1 MNDYSIDD
9 INDFLRLHLPAWLKE
24 HDQPN
29 FFEHHYS
36 YIYLAGGR
44 ASGKTYIVALY
55 LLLQAISKPK
65 QKILC
70 TRQFQESLKKSVGA
84 CLIIMI
90 HSLGLRKYFKITNT
104 EFVYI
109 PNGSEFL
116 FKGFDRNKD
125 TIKGYHGLTH
135 VWIEEADSL
144 TQESWDLLTPTVFRT
159 TKSEF
164 SLFSEESYNE
174 KQKKSDA
181 QIVIT
186 MNPKY
191 ETDCLYKS
199 FILAKK
205 VPANSYIKVLNW
217 YQNPFFNLSMH
228 KERLYCLKNAPAI
241 YNHIW
246 EGELLQHSD
255 SQVFKDK
262 WFIQDFKED
271 EDAEKYYGIDFGFVH
286 PMAVIRCYIKDNCI
300 YVTDEYKGVG
310 VENHEIY
317 DLCIQNIPG
326 IAHGK
331 VYGDS
336 ARPDI
341 ITTLKRQGLYIKPAD
356 KTSGDSKLSYTAD
369 AISTM
374 RSYKIIVKPHCINM
388 ISNLQLFSFERD
400 KRSEEIKDKL
410 IKANDDFID
419 ALKYAVWE
427 VIKQKKYD
435 LPNYEALNKMMF

>member
-1 MNDYSIDD
+1 MSDYSVDD
-9 INDFLRLHLPAWLKE
+9 INDFLRLHLPSWLNE

-29 FFEHHYS
+29 FFENHYS

-84 CLIIMI
+84 CLLIMI
-90 HSLGLRKYFKITNT
+90 HSLGLRKHFKITNA

-125 TIKGYHGLTH
+125 TIKGYQDLTH

-144 TQESWDLLTPTVFRT
+144 TQESWDLLRPTVFRT
-159 TKSEF
+159 TQSMF
-164 SLFSEESYNE
+164 ALFSEESYNAKPTE
-174 KQKKSDA
+174 SKA
-181 QIVIT
+181 QIIIT

-199 FILAKK
+199 FILDKK
-205 VPANSYIKVLNW
+205 TPPKSYIKTLNW

-228 KERLYCLKNAPAI
+228 KERLHCLKNAPAV

-246 EGELLQHSD
+246 EGELLQNSD
-255 SQVFKDK
+255 AQVFKGK
-262 WFIQDFKED
+262 WFIQDFEED
-271 EDAEKYYGIDFGFVH
+271 ENAEKYFGIDFGFVH

-300 YVTDEYKGVG
+300 YVTHEYKGVG
-310 VENHEIY
+310 IENHEIY
-317 DLCIQNIPG
+317 DLCVQNIPG
-326 IAHGK
+326 ILNGK
-331 VYGDS
+331 VYGDC
-336 ARPDI
+336 ARPDT
-341 ITTLKRQGLYIKPAD
+341 ITTLKRQGLYIKPCE
-356 KTSGDSKLSYTAD
+356 KTSGDSKLSYTED
-369 AISTM
+369 SISTM
-374 RSYKIIVKPHCINM
+374 RSYKIIVKPSCINM
-388 ISNLQLFSFERD
+388 ISNLQLFSFKIEP
-400 KRSEEIKDKL
+400 RSGKITNVL
-410 IKANDDFID
+410 IKENDDFID
-419 ALKYAVWE
+419 ALKYAVWP
-427 VIKQKKYD
+427 VIKQRKYD
-435 LPNYEALNKMMF
+435 YSNYKYAV

>member
-9 INDFLRLHLPAWLKE
+9 INDFLRLHLPSWLKE

-84 CLIIMI
+84 CLLIMI

-125 TIKGYHGLTH
+125 TIKGYQGLTH

-144 TQESWDLLTPTVFRT
+144 TQESWDLLRPTVFRT
-159 TKSEF
+159 SEYEF

-174 KQKKSDA
+174 KQKESDA
-181 QIVIT
+181 QIIVT

-199 FILAKK
+199 FI
-205 VPANSYIKVLNW
+205 VY
-217 YQNPFFNLSMH
+217 
-228 KERLYCLKNAPAI
+228 
-241 YNHIW
+241 
-246 EGELLQHSD
+246 
-255 SQVFKDK
+255 
-262 WFIQDFKED
+262 
-271 EDAEKYYGIDFGFVH
+271 FG
-286 PMAVIRCYIKDNCI
+286 R
-300 YVTDEYKGVG
+300 
-310 VENHEIY
+310 
-317 DLCIQNIPG
+317 
-326 IAHGK
+326 
-331 VYGDS
+331 
-336 ARPDI
+336 
-341 ITTLKRQGLYIKPAD
+341 
-356 KTSGDSKLSYTAD
+356 
-369 AISTM
+369 
-374 RSYKIIVKPHCINM
+374 KIIDSG
-388 ISNLQLFSFERD
+388 ISCRI
-400 KRSEEIKDKL
+400 R
-410 IKANDDFID
+410 
-419 ALKYAVWE
+419 
-427 VIKQKKYD
+427 
-435 LPNYEALNKMMF
+435 